1 MNVYQLA
8 AYSSSTNFSQPESF
22 VPERWL
28 SDTDPD
34 YRNFAAQ
41 DHKDVFQSFSVGPKN
56 CIGKQLAY
64 AEMKLILSRFLWRFA
79 FTLLDDDFSFEKQ
92 RGFIFREKPPL
103 RLRLALRSAMPN
115 ATEPFR

>member
-22 VPERWL
+22 IPERWL

-34 YRNFAAQ
+34 YPNSTAS
-41 DHKDVFQSFSVGPKN
+41 DHKDVFQPFSVGPKN

-64 AEMKLILSRFLWRFA
+64 AEMKLILSRFLWRFD
-79 FTLLDDDFSFEKQ
+79 FTLLDDDFSFEQQ
-92 RGFIFREKPPL
+92 RVFIFREKPPL
-103 RLRLALRSAMPN
+103 RLRLSSKSAMQN
-115 ATEPFR
+115 ATDSFR

>member
-22 VPERWL
+22 IPERWL

-41 DHKDVFQSFSVGPKN
+41 DHKDVFQPFSVGPKN

-64 AEMKLILSRFLWRFA
+64 AEMKLILSRFLWRFD
-79 FTLLDDDFSFEKQ
+79 FTLLDDDFSFEQQ
-92 RGFIFREKPPL
+92 RVFIFREKPPL
-103 RLRLALRSAMPN
+103 RLRLGLRSAVQN
-115 ATEPFR
+115 AMEPFQ